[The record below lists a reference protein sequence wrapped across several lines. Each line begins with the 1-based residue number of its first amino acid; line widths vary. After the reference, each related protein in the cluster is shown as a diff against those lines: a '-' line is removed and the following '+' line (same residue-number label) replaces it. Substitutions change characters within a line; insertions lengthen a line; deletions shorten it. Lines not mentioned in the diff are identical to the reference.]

1 MSWGG
6 GIDCDMSNMISN
18 SIKQDSA
25 EAQLSFAHAHSL
37 GALGKPARQLV
48 KSQHPEMIPAPLQD
62 SCS

>member
-6 GIDCDMSNMISN
+6 GIDCDMPDMISN
-18 SIKQDSA
+18 SIKQDSSQ
-25 EAQLSFAHAHSL
+25 AQLSFAHAHSL

-48 KSQHPEMIPAPLQD
+48 KSQHPGMIPAPLQD